1 MPYEFN
7 DAVFMAFD
15 AKCNGTEKALKRSD
29 LDCVMALIRP
39 WLWIQKQR
47 MSIFQ
52 AY

>member
-1 MPYEFN
+1 MVSTMGFF
-7 DAVFMAFD
+7 VRFWSMRR
-15 AKCNGTEKALKRSD
+15 NGTVNALKRPD